1 MQISPALSKRY
12 QFFCFAGVALA
23 LSLIAL
29 LGGLVFTLIGFSNLQ
44 SWWDIAVSVSTQ
56 NLLFS
61 ATIQAFWSTILS
73 LILGTLVARA
83 LLRRNW
89 IPFSS
94 LLATLSFVAM
104 IMPTTV
110 AALALLAVWGR
121 NGVLRDVLESFNLEG
136 MLFPA
141 YGLEMVVLAHVFFN
155 APLVLRVM
163 LGALYAVPET
173 QNRLAAQLR
182 FNAFSYW
189 KWIEWPA
196 IKVHIPS
203 LFGLIFLLC
212 FSSFSLVLMLGG
224 GPKVSTLEVAIY
236 TSLRFSFDLPTAGVL
251 ACLQLGISTAII
263 LLLSRFKSVHW
274 AVSLHSNNTAPRPDK
289 SAFLSV
295 LSDVLM
301 IGLFCFLIVYPLI
314 NLVVHIDFHAGGSL
328 FYRPQFWQ
336 ALQGSLLLGLL
347 SSIISVSIVC
357 VLSNA
362 YYRIG
367 FFSRIIGG
375 VLSRRMILL
384 SVSIYLVVPS
394 IVLGTASFIWLRSF
408 VDLFSVAFW
417 LVLAANCLLSLP
429 FAWRILGAP
438 LQAVLAATDKQC
450 QMLNL
455 HGWQRFFT
463 ITLPALRHELGLALG
478 LTAALSIGDLGV
490 IALFGS
496 DTFRTLPWL
505 LYQYA
510 SRYGGA
516 EADLLGCLLLF
527 ICLGFYG
534 IFYLIITVL
543 ARRRSYAR
551 RNTA

>member
-1 MQISPALSKRY
+1 MQISPALNKRY
-12 QFFCFAGVALA
+12 QFLCFAGVALA
-23 LSLIAL
+23 LSLIAI
-29 LGGLVFTLIGFSNLQ
+29 LGGMVFTLIGFSNLH
-44 SWWDIAVSVSTQ
+44 SWWDIAVSASTQ

-83 LLRRNW
+83 LFRRNW
-89 IPFSS
+89 VTFSS

-121 NGVLRDVLESFNLEG
+121 NGLLRDVLEIFNLEG

-173 QNRLAAQLR
+173 QNRLASQLR

-274 AVSLHSNNTAPRPDK
+274 AVSLHSKNTAPRPDK

-301 IGLFCFLIVYPLI
+301 FALFCFLIGYPLV
-314 NLVVHIDFHAGGSL
+314 NLVAQIDFHAGGSL
-328 FYRPQFWQ
+328 FHRPQFWQ

-367 FFSRIIGG
+367 FFWEGYWRSALAQNDFIVRIH
-375 VLSRRMILL
+375 LSCCSLYCVRYSQL
-384 SVSIYLVVPS
+384 Y
-394 IVLGTASFIWLRSF
+394 
-408 VDLFSVAFW
+408 
-417 LVLAANCLLSLP
+417 LAAPICRSIFSCLLACVSSKL
-429 FAWRILGAP
+429 FAFTTFC
-438 LQAVLAATDKQC
+438 LADPWC
-450 QMLNL
+450 S
-455 HGWQRFFT
+455 FT
-463 ITLPALRHELGLALG
+463 
-478 LTAALSIGDLGV
+478 
-490 IALFGS
+490 GS
-496 DTFRTLPWL
+496 
-505 LYQYA
+505 
-510 SRYGGA
+510 
-516 EADLLGCLLLF
+516 
-527 ICLGFYG
+527 
-534 IFYLIITVL
+534 
-543 ARRRSYAR
+543 AR
-551 RNTA
+551 RNRQAVPDAQSPWLAAFLYHHLACSSA